1 MSQTDKNPWS
11 HGAYILSWGEKP
23 QMKPHIHHVGG
34 SKHYYRNRK
43 QGEERGLWARGGD
56 VFLVTG
62 GLSPKLT

>member
-1 MSQTDKNPWS
+1 
-11 HGAYILSWGEKP
+11 
-23 QMKPHIHHVGG
+23 MKPDIHHVGG
-34 SKHYYRNRK
+34 SKHYYRNGK